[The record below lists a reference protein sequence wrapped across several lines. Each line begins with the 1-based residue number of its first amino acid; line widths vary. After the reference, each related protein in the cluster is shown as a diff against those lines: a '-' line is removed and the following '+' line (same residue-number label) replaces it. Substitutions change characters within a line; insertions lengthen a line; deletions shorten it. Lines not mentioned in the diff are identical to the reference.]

1 MILGFVHY
9 THIICHEWPSCDKGG
24 KGKKAEQV
32 VNFVIFLSGTDANT
46 YADKSM
52 NIFQGRICTDC
63 CIRMLR
69 KLGSW
74 GGDQVVPVFERKG
87 CDNKETVFETV
98 ADVITEHVK
107 QWIFVSKKYYQR

>member
-1 MILGFVHY
+1 MSGHLATKVAKAKSRAGGQL
-9 THIICHEWPSCDKGG
+9 CD
-24 KGKKAEQV
+24 
-32 VNFVIFLSGTDANT
+32 FLSGTDANT

-52 NIFQGRICTDC
+52 NIFPQGRICTDC

>member
-1 MILGFVHY
+1 MSGHLATKVAKAKKPSRWSTFV
-9 THIICHEWPSCDKGG
+9 
-24 KGKKAEQV
+24 
-32 VNFVIFLSGTDANT
+32 FLSGTDANT

-52 NIFQGRICTDC
+52 NIFSQGRTCTDC

-74 GGDQVVPVFERKG
+74 GGDQVLPVFERKG

-107 QWIFVSKKYYQR
+107 QWIFVSKKYHQR

>member
-1 MILGFVHY
+1 MHSCTPLTKYMTSTGLMSQMNFHHMILGFVHF

-52 NIFQGRICTDC
+52 NIFSSGENLHGLLHQDVEKAGELGR
-63 CIRMLR
+63 
-69 KLGSW
+69 
-74 GGDQVVPVFERKG
+74 
-87 CDNKETVFETV
+87 
-98 ADVITEHVK
+98 
-107 QWIFVSKKYYQR
+107 